1 MDSFIEH
8 MHQSQATILS
18 EIQQKRQQK
27 QKMLAVLLDPDK
39 VDPAQAEAQ
48 LHMLNA
54 HQVDLLLVGGSLVQ
68 DQSIHQLVRALKP
81 LAEMPIVLFPG
92 SIHQVTEDA
101 DGILLLSLISGRNAD
116 LLIGK
121 HVEAA
126 PMLKASGIEVLP
138 TGYMLIESG
147 KLTTVNYISH
157 TLPIPHDK
165 PGIAVSTALA
175 GELLGLQ
182 LIYMDGGS
190 GAQQA
195 ISARMIQE
203 VARQLSIPL
212 IIGGGIRSKEQAL
225 TAWEAGADIIVV
237 GSAIEQD
244 PEGGLIQDLVEV
256 RNKVNSL
263 RVT

>member
-1 MDSFIEH
+1 

-18 EIQQKRQQK
+18 TIHHKCQQK

-39 VDPAQAEAQ
+39 IDLQQAADQ
-48 LHMLNA
+48 VHMLNA
-54 HQVDLLLVGGSLVQ
+54 HQVDLLLLGGSLVQ
-68 DQSIHQLVRALKP
+68 DQSIHELVRSLKP
-81 LAEMPIVLFPG
+81 LAEMPIILFPG
-92 SIHQVTEDA
+92 TINQVAEDA

-126 PMLKASGIEVLP
+126 PMLKASGLEILP

-147 KLTTVNYISH
+147 KLTTVNYVSH

-175 GELLGLQ
+175 GELLGLR

-190 GAQQA
+190 GAQQP
-195 ISARMIQE
+195 ISSQMIRE

-212 IIGGGIRSKEQAL
+212 IIGGGIRSREQAQI
-225 TAWEAGADIIVV
+225 AWEAGADIIVV

-244 PEGGLIQDLVEV
+244 PQGDLIQDLTKE

-263 RVT
+263 RVS

>member
-126 PMLKASGIEVLP
+126 PMLKAS
-138 TGYMLIESG
+138 
-147 KLTTVNYISH
+147 
-157 TLPIPHDK
+157 
-165 PGIAVSTALA
+165 
-175 GELLGLQ
+175 
-182 LIYMDGGS
+182 
-190 GAQQA
+190 
-195 ISARMIQE
+195 
-203 VARQLSIPL
+203 
-212 IIGGGIRSKEQAL
+212 
-225 TAWEAGADIIVV
+225 
-237 GSAIEQD
+237 
-244 PEGGLIQDLVEV
+244 
-256 RNKVNSL
+256 
-263 RVT
+263 